1 MAESRLNVLVGA
13 KIEGLTKG
21 LKRAGRKL
29 RSFERSAG
37 RLGRS
42 LTTNLSAPIAAIGT
56 GSVMAAA
63 NFEKSMNK
71 VSAVTGATENSLDK
85 LNSQAKKLGETTQ
98 FSASQAAEAMTFLGM
113 AGFKTEEIMS
123 AMPATL
129 DLAAAGSI
137 DLASAADIASNI
149 LSGFGENA
157 DKLGHFSDVLSKGF
171 TSSNTSLLQLGEAMS
186 YAAPVAS
193 SFGISVEE
201 TTAALG
207 KLSDAGIQSSMAGT
221 GLRGI
226 LSKLSSK
233 QKELGINTFNSA
245 GKMHSLSS
253 ILEMISKKGISS
265 SKIMEIF
272 GDRAG
277 PSMLALLKVGGDGLK
292 QFTTELEN
300 SGGTA
305 KKIAD
310 TQLKGFSGEITKLK
324 SATEGLAIDI
334 GEMLIP
340 ELTKIVHKV
349 KNAITFIKS
358 LTTSQ
363 KQSAIS
369 ILKFTAAAGP
379 LLMLLSKLAA
389 GFQVILGIIPKLI
402 TGLKLLGVA
411 ITRNPLGALV
421 TVLGLAAGYMF
432 TFGSST
438 NKAKNDLDNF
448 NKTGNTTAERLKEI
462 NDQLERSTKTE
473 LELIK
478 EEAAARQKEIFEE
491 MGNLSHLATERLAE
505 LQKEYNKWGDVIK
518 KATQQQKD
526 NSTALEDQKNKLLEL
541 QGATN
546 GYAELVPSIAEQW
559 GLTFEPV
566 NNAISTITE
575 STRTM
580 GQVMFEQLDGIVD
593 AAMTTKDSFKV
604 FAGQVIQQMVRM
616 IAKAAILAA
625 LLSVIFP
632 QSAAGGASFMQNFG
646 NLMKGGSMFEGKA
659 VGGFASAGT
668 PYLVGEHGPELFTP
682 SGSSGGH
689 ISSASQTANMMTI
702 PDVRISGEDLL
713 IVFDR
718 ANRHRNS
725 LG

>member
-1 MAESRLNVLVGA
+1 
-13 KIEGLTKG
+13 
-21 LKRAGRKL
+21 
-29 RSFERSAG
+29 
-37 RLGRS
+37 
-42 LTTNLSAPIAAIGT
+42 
-56 GSVMAAA
+56 
-63 NFEKSMNK
+63 
-71 VSAVTGATENSLDK
+71 
-85 LNSQAKKLGETTQ
+85 
-98 FSASQAAEAMTFLGM
+98 
-113 AGFKTEEIMS
+113 
-123 AMPATL
+123 
-129 DLAAAGSI
+129 
-137 DLASAADIASNI
+137 
-149 LSGFGENA
+149 
-157 DKLGHFSDVLSKGF
+157 
-171 TSSNTSLLQLGEAMS
+171 
-186 YAAPVAS
+186 
-193 SFGISVEE
+193 
-201 TTAALG
+201 
-207 KLSDAGIQSSMAGT
+207 
-221 GLRGI
+221 
-226 LSKLSSK
+226 
-233 QKELGINTFNSA
+233 
-245 GKMHSLSS
+245 
-253 ILEMISKKGISS
+253 
-265 SKIMEIF
+265 
-272 GDRAG
+272 
-277 PSMLALLKVGGDGLK
+277 LKVGGDGLK

-305 KKIAD
+305 KRIAD

-363 KQSAIS
+363 KESAIS

-432 TFGSST
+432 T
-438 NKAKNDLDNF
+438 
-448 NKTGNTTAERLKEI
+448 TAERLKQI

-491 MGNLSHLATERLAE
+491 MGTLSHLATERLAE

-566 NNAISTITE
+566 NNAITTITE

-632 QSAAGGASFMQNFG
+632 QSAAGGASFMQNFS